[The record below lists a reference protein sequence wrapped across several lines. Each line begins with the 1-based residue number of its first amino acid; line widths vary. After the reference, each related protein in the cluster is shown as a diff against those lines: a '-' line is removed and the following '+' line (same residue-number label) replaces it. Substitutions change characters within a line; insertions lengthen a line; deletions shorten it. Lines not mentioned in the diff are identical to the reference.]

1 MQDNGYFDKKRQ
13 ELGLERYDTLQK
25 VQAWLDENYPGQAR
39 AVSLNRG
46 ILRLSTASAS
56 LATNLR
62 FKQMDLLELAGGEDV
77 AKRLQVQIN
86 SR

>member
-1 MQDNGYFDKKRQ
+1 MQDNGYFDKRRQ
-13 ELGLERYDTLQK
+13 ELGLDRYDTLQK
-25 VQAWLDENYPGQAR
+25 VQVWLEKNYPGQVR

-46 ILRLSTASAS
+46 VLRLSTSSAA
-56 LATNLR
+56 LATDLR
-62 FKQMDLLELAGGEDV
+62 FKQMYLLELAGGDEV